1 MDQRGGLSGEED
13 AAAVHFVREHTDERS
28 QQQAREQTEGAGE
41 REVERG
47 VGQSVDE
54 PTECDLLHPMT
65 GHRAGL
71 RAEEA
76 AKIGMLQ
83 SAEHAAKEEGA
94 GGRERDPAEFRRRS
108 TGLFPPLFRVL

>member
-1 MDQRGGLSGEED
+1 MDQRGALSGEEH
-13 AAAVHFVREHTDERS
+13 AATVRFVREHADERG

-76 AKIGMLQ
+76 AKISMLQ

-94 GGRERDPAEFRRRS
+94 
-108 TGLFPPLFRVL
+108 